1 MRSFQTAGCQPVR
14 PENPT
19 NNLENIC
26 GLDNTDDEDNAD
38 GLGESGGNPRQMKL
52 RLISSL
58 TDHSDRGAVIVL
70 WLRQGVTT
78 TEDRITMK
86 CQ

>member
-38 GLGESGGNPRQMKL
+38 GLGESGGMRARPQPRKP
-52 RLISSL
+52 SSDEVEAHII
-58 TDHSDRGAVIVL
+58 DH
-70 WLRQGVTT
+70 
-78 TEDRITMK
+78 
-86 CQ
+86 